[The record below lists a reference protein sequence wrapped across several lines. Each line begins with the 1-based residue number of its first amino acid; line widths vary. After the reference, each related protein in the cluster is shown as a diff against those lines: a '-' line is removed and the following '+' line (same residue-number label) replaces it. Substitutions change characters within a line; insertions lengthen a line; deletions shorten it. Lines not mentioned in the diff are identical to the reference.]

1 MKEEQIRQFNG
12 QIIGII
18 ETDSSG
24 NKTARDFP
32 SRVILGYYVKDKNQ
46 TIEFPSIRIV
56 AWGDV
61 TVDLIYKYKNKDKGG
76 K

>member
-32 SRVILGYYVKDKNQ
+32 SRVITSKTKTKRSNFRL
-46 TIEFPSIRIV
+46 EE
-56 AWGDV
+56 
-61 TVDLIYKYKNKDKGG
+61 
-76 K
+76 

>member
-1 MKEEQIRQFNG
+1 MQEEQIRQFNG
-12 QIIGII
+12 QIIGTI

-32 SRVILGYYVKDKNQ
+32 SRLILGYYVKDRDQ
-46 TIEFPSIRIV
+46 TIEFPSRKIV
-56 AWGDV
+56 ALGDA
-61 TVDLIYKYKNKDKGG
+61 TVNLIYKYKGG

>member
-46 TIEFPSIRIV
+46 TIEFPSRRIV
-56 AWGDV
+56 A
-61 TVDLIYKYKNKDKGG
+61 
-76 K
+76 